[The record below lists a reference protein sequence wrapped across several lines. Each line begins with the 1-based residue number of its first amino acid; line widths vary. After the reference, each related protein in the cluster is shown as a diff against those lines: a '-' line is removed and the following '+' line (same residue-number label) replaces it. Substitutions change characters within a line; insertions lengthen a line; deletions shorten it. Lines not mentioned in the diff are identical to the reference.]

1 MGIPIISA
9 ADPVIDLA
17 VDIGG
22 GNVQRLQLYEGNNI
36 DNSVTSFMQKFSL
49 PASAKAML
57 VSSVQQQ
64 ADAIFQANQAAAKE
78 KQAAAAAAQ
87 LEPITFDIS
96 ITVPLKYIPGTDIN
110 IAALNFAIVTVSI
123 RAPPCPLSLTSLVSS
138 LLPKTRPPQKKLLR
152 KKLLRK
158 TLLRKKLP
166 PRPLLASWLPRCPL
180 ISLASR
186 SPSNCTK
193 VTWSTMSPQTY
204 ARALA
209 SMPLIIFNL
218 SLTRSPPWSGNF
230 DSTTSVQ
237 QRIGAT
243 MQDFNSNVTL
253 FSPA

>member
-96 ITVPLKYIPGTDIN
+96 ITVPLQYIPGTDITIAAREFCDRHGLDPSATVPAIIDLARQQLAAKNQAAAEKAAAQAATRKLVATLPLN
-110 IAALNFAIVTVSI
+110 IAGKEV
-123 RAPPCPLSLTSLVSS
+123 
-138 LLPKTRPPQKKLLR
+138 
-152 KKLLRK
+152 
-158 TLLRKKLP
+158 
-166 PRPLLASWLPRCPL
+166 
-180 ISLASR
+180 
-186 SPSNCTK
+186 
-193 VTWSTMSPQTY
+193 
-204 ARALA
+204 
-209 SMPLIIFNL
+209 
-218 SLTRSPPWSGNF
+218 
-230 DSTTSVQ
+230 SVQ
-237 QRIGAT
+237 LYEGDVVT
-243 MQDFNSNVTL
+243 NVAANVCQSLGLNAADYHQPLVDTIAAMVRKL
-253 FSPA
+253 

>member
-1 MGIPIISA
+1 MG
-9 ADPVIDLA
+9 IDLA

-110 IAALNFAIVTVSI
+110 IAAREFCDRHGLDPSATVPAIIDLARQQLAAKNQAAAEKAAAEKAAAQAATRKLVATLPLNIAGKQV
-123 RAPPCPLSLTSLVSS
+123 
-138 LLPKTRPPQKKLLR
+138 
-152 KKLLRK
+152 
-158 TLLRKKLP
+158 
-166 PRPLLASWLPRCPL
+166 
-180 ISLASR
+180 
-186 SPSNCTK
+186 
-193 VTWSTMSPQTY
+193 
-204 ARALA
+204 
-209 SMPLIIFNL
+209 
-218 SLTRSPPWSGNF
+218 
-230 DSTTSVQ
+230 SVQ
-237 QRIGAT
+237 LYEG
-243 MQDFNSNVTL
+243 DVVNNVAANVCQSLGLNAADYHQPLVDTIAAMVRKL
-253 FSPA
+253 

>member
-36 DNSVTSFMQKFSL
+36 DHGVTSFMQKFSL

-110 IAALNFAIVTVSI
+110 IAAREFCDRHGLDPSATVPAIIDLARQQLAAKNQAAAEKAAAEKAAAEKAAAEKAAAEAATRKLVATLPLNIAGKEV
-123 RAPPCPLSLTSLVSS
+123 
-138 LLPKTRPPQKKLLR
+138 
-152 KKLLRK
+152 
-158 TLLRKKLP
+158 
-166 PRPLLASWLPRCPL
+166 
-180 ISLASR
+180 
-186 SPSNCTK
+186 
-193 VTWSTMSPQTY
+193 
-204 ARALA
+204 
-209 SMPLIIFNL
+209 
-218 SLTRSPPWSGNF
+218 
-230 DSTTSVQ
+230 SVQ
-237 QRIGAT
+237 LYEG
-243 MQDFNSNVTL
+243 DVVNNV
-253 FSPA
+253 A

>member
-36 DNSVTSFMQKFSL
+36 DHGVTSFMQKFNL

-87 LEPITFDIS
+87 LEPITFDMG

-110 IAALNFAIVTVSI
+110 IAAREFCDRHGLDPSATVPAIIDLARQQLAAKNQAAAEKAAAEKAAAQAATRKLVATLPLNIAGKEV
-123 RAPPCPLSLTSLVSS
+123 
-138 LLPKTRPPQKKLLR
+138 
-152 KKLLRK
+152 
-158 TLLRKKLP
+158 
-166 PRPLLASWLPRCPL
+166 
-180 ISLASR
+180 
-186 SPSNCTK
+186 
-193 VTWSTMSPQTY
+193 
-204 ARALA
+204 
-209 SMPLIIFNL
+209 
-218 SLTRSPPWSGNF
+218 
-230 DSTTSVQ
+230 SVQ
-237 QRIGAT
+237 LYEGDVVA
-243 MQDFNSNVTL
+243 NVAANVCQSLGLNAADYHQPLVDTI
-253 FSPA
+253 AAMVRK

>member
-49 PASAKAML
+49 PASAKAVL

-110 IAALNFAIVTVSI
+110 IAAREFCDRHGLDPSATVPAIIDLARQQLAAKNQAAAEKAAAEKAAAEKAAAEKAAAQAATRKLVATLPLNIAGKQV
-123 RAPPCPLSLTSLVSS
+123 
-138 LLPKTRPPQKKLLR
+138 
-152 KKLLRK
+152 
-158 TLLRKKLP
+158 
-166 PRPLLASWLPRCPL
+166 
-180 ISLASR
+180 
-186 SPSNCTK
+186 
-193 VTWSTMSPQTY
+193 
-204 ARALA
+204 
-209 SMPLIIFNL
+209 
-218 SLTRSPPWSGNF
+218 
-230 DSTTSVQ
+230 SVQ
-237 QRIGAT
+237 LYEG
-243 MQDFNSNVTL
+243 DVVNNVAANVCQSLGLNAADYHQPLVDTIAAMVRKL
-253 FSPA
+253 

>member
-110 IAALNFAIVTVSI
+110 IAAREFCDRHGLDPSATVPAIIDLARQQLAAKNQAAAEKAAAEKAAAEKAAAQAATRKLVATLPLNIAGKQV
-123 RAPPCPLSLTSLVSS
+123 
-138 LLPKTRPPQKKLLR
+138 
-152 KKLLRK
+152 
-158 TLLRKKLP
+158 
-166 PRPLLASWLPRCPL
+166 
-180 ISLASR
+180 
-186 SPSNCTK
+186 
-193 VTWSTMSPQTY
+193 
-204 ARALA
+204 
-209 SMPLIIFNL
+209 
-218 SLTRSPPWSGNF
+218 
-230 DSTTSVQ
+230 SVQ
-237 QRIGAT
+237 LYEG
-243 MQDFNSNVTL
+243 DVVNNVAANVCQSLGLNAADYHQPLVDTI
-253 FSPA
+253 AAMVRK

>member
-1 MGIPIISA
+1 MG
-9 ADPVIDLA
+9 IDLA

-110 IAALNFAIVTVSI
+110 IAAREFCDRHGLDPSATVPAIIDLARQQLAAKNQAAAEKAAAEKAAAEKATRKLVATLPLNIAGKEV
-123 RAPPCPLSLTSLVSS
+123 
-138 LLPKTRPPQKKLLR
+138 
-152 KKLLRK
+152 
-158 TLLRKKLP
+158 
-166 PRPLLASWLPRCPL
+166 
-180 ISLASR
+180 
-186 SPSNCTK
+186 
-193 VTWSTMSPQTY
+193 
-204 ARALA
+204 
-209 SMPLIIFNL
+209 
-218 SLTRSPPWSGNF
+218 
-230 DSTTSVQ
+230 SVQ
-237 QRIGAT
+237 LYEG
-243 MQDFNSNVTL
+243 
-253 FSPA
+253 

>member
-110 IAALNFAIVTVSI
+110 IAAREFCDRHGLDPSATVPAIIDLARQQLAAKNQAAAEKAAAEKAAAEKAAAQAATRKLVATLPLNIAGKEV
-123 RAPPCPLSLTSLVSS
+123 
-138 LLPKTRPPQKKLLR
+138 
-152 KKLLRK
+152 
-158 TLLRKKLP
+158 
-166 PRPLLASWLPRCPL
+166 
-180 ISLASR
+180 
-186 SPSNCTK
+186 
-193 VTWSTMSPQTY
+193 
-204 ARALA
+204 
-209 SMPLIIFNL
+209 
-218 SLTRSPPWSGNF
+218 
-230 DSTTSVQ
+230 SVQ
-237 QRIGAT
+237 LYEGDVVT
-243 MQDFNSNVTL
+243 NVAANVCQSLGLNAADYHQPLVDTIAAMVRKL
-253 FSPA
+253 